1 MAGTKARLNKP
12 GQGVFVFN
20 KEYEDANKE
29 DCYDFYFTDR
39 NNHCIRKLTPDGVV
53 STFAGRGSTGMN
65 VHANGYVDGHL
76 RDEARFNYPYA
87 LAYDEDTET
96 FYVGDVN
103 NTAIEHELALRPD
116 SWEYIR
122 SQSFINNYRNQ
133 TTIEQRERYQIGRA
147 SCRERV

>member
-1 MAGTKARLNKP
+1 MNG
-12 GQGVFVFN
+12 
-20 KEYEDANKE
+20 EYEDANKE

-103 NTAIEHELALRPD
+103 NHRIRKIALEKIPEATEEHLE
-116 SWEYIR
+116 E
-122 SQSFINNYRNQ
+122 SQPEEG
-133 TTIEQRERYQIGRA
+133 EQ
-147 SCRERV
+147 